1 MEQSL
6 RIPREWEQK
15 HWQRDMQKT
24 FENHGKQERMGENAK
39 NTDFWKW
46 MTFSFSN

>member
-1 MEQSL
+1 MEQSP